1 LKLTIDS
8 AEALEDTLRVVGAL
22 YNVTLEVSPN
32 GTSSNGSSR
41 GTSRDASGSARPARG
56 TRGSAPRRSAKGR
69 VTKQATDRPARSSKA
84 RSKKAAGPRKRAR
97 SGADGQVSIAT
108 VRSWAR
114 ENGYTVAD
122 RGRVP
127 TEVVTA
133 YRNAQP
139 T

>member
-8 AEALEDTLRVVGAL
+8 AESLEDTLRVVGAL

-32 GTSSNGSSR
+32 GTAGQGSSR
-41 GTSRDASGSARPARG
+41 GTRRETSASARPTRGARG
-56 TRGSAPRRSAKGR
+56 SGPGRSAKGG
-69 VTKQATDRPARSSKA
+69 AG
-84 RSKKAAGPRKRAR
+84 KKATGRRAR
-97 SGADGQVSIAT
+97 TRSGVDGQVSIAT

-127 TEVVTA
+127 SEVVTA
-133 YRNAQP
+133 YRDAQP